1 MPKKP
6 AAPETSTLSND
17 ADNIHRRAS
26 EALRLGE
33 FDLADKLLAS
43 GDVELAK
50 LIENLRIYQAEL
62 EIQNA
67 ELLEAQAQSQAALDR
82 FSGLFLHLPLA
93 ELVVEQS
100 GLIRSANGEAERLF
114 GLNNKHLRQ
123 HFLRRLIDHE
133 SERDLARAIVQ
144 ANEFG
149 ASRVSPVKFVTADG
163 TSFIGEL
170 HLARL
175 PDLDTEVGD
184 FVCAVVDLSERLR
197 SEAET
202 ASINQRLR
210 ESEVRYRILAEH
222 SPDWEYWLGA
232 EQRFEYVSPACEAIC
247 GYPPQ
252 AFLADPKLF
261 WNLLHPDDR
270 AAWHQHQAEP
280 QPYEGD
286 AHHVHD
292 NLLLRL
298 IDREGNVKWLEHQC
312 SAVFENGAF
321 LGRRGV
327 NRDVSRR
334 VAAEAEAIHVSRLLK
349 TLSEVNQ
356 SITREQNES
365 IVLQRV
371 CDVAVEIGGLKASLV
386 ALLDEA
392 GGELWS
398 LAWAGSQAH
407 PQTGWLPTIEGDFIV
422 LPKGT
427 RQPMSQPLSC
437 GNNQTPEQTGP
448 VADWCDWLRQNG
460 VGAMIHFPLQRD
472 GRTIGLISFFADT
485 LDFFRPDVC
494 DLLRELAGD
503 VSFALTSF
511 NHRRQEFEARYKLA
525 DREVYLRT
533 MMQTVP
539 LGIGVV
545 AAREFVDV
553 NQAVCDMLGYTAEE
567 LLGQPVRMIYAND
580 AEYQRVGREKYADI
594 ARTGR
599 GEIETRWQRKDG
611 GLIDVHV
618 ISSWFDAADTS
629 KGTVFTAE
637 DVTQRKHDEAAL
649 QKTRRQ
655 LELAIESADLGIYDF
670 DLRSGEVSLN
680 ERYLRMLGYA
690 PGELDFTQPLWLS
703 MIHPDD
709 LPAVKATLLQDQR
722 HLLQGV
728 EVEYRMRHKSGAWVW
743 LLDRSKVYA
752 NPETGEIT
760 RAVGTHMDL
769 TRRKQAEEQLDFLSH
784 YDALT
789 HLPNRDLLRDRLD
802 HAIQRVRREGKKL
815 ALLMLDL
822 DRFKMI
828 NESLGH
834 SVGDALLKAVAAR
847 MVSQMRGGDTLSRV
861 GGDEFIL
868 LLENDVNSH
877 SASQV
882 AMKWLHQIVQPIQVG
897 ETELA
902 ISASIGISLYP
913 DDGVNA
919 DDLLSHADTALY
931 KAKSQG
937 RNNFQFYEQE
947 MTAGVFEHLLMEN
960 ALRGAVSRNELRVHY
975 QPQIDFGSGKLCGVE
990 ALVRWQHP
998 ELGLVSPARFIP
1010 LAEEAGLIGMIGEWV
1025 LREACRQMLAWDAAG
1040 LHIPCVAVN
1049 LSVQQ
1054 LERETLLPL
1063 VEDVLASSGLDGARL
1078 ELEVTESMIMG
1089 ESGQALNVLQGLREL
1104 GVKLAIDDFGTG
1116 YSSLSYLKRLPVHR
1130 LKIDQSFVRDIGQ
1143 DSNGEAIVRAIIA
1156 LGRSLGLETVAEG
1169 VEEPAQ
1175 AEFLQA
1181 EACDVGQGY
1190 LYSRPVAADELS
1202 LHWGA
1207 ARDCTDHPSS

>member
-1 MPKKP
+1 MKP
-6 AAPETSTLSND
+6 VTDNLPANSADPASADPASAAPGLNHQSLD
-17 ADNIHRRAS
+17 ASENIHQTAKDLLRR
-26 EALRLGE
+26 GE
-33 FDLADKLLAS
+33 FDLADKLLAH
-43 GDVELAK
+43 GDIEIAA

-67 ELLEAQAQSQAALDR
+67 ELREAQAQSQHALDR
-82 FSGLFLHLPLA
+82 FASLFSHLPLA
-93 ELVVEQS
+93 ELVVEHT

-114 GLNNKHLRQ
+114 GLDSRHFRQ
-123 HFLRRLIDHE
+123 HFLRRLIDRE
-133 SERDLARAIVQ
+133 SESDLARAIVQ

-149 ASRVSPVKFVTADG
+149 VSRVSPVKFVAADG
-163 TSFIGEL
+163 NPFFGEL

-175 PDLDTEVGD
+175 PDLENEAGE

-197 SEAET
+197 GEAET
-202 ASINQRLR
+202 ASMNQRLR
-210 ESEVRYRILAEH
+210 ESEVRYRILADH

-232 EQRFEYVSPACEAIC
+232 DQRFEYVSPACEAIC

-261 WNLLHPDDR
+261 SNLLHPDDR
-270 AAWHQHQAEP
+270 AAWHQHQIESPSHA
-280 QPYEGD
+280 GD
-286 AHHVHD
+286 VHHAHD

-298 IDREGNVKWLEHQC
+298 IDRDGNVKWLEHQC
-312 SAVFENGAF
+312 SEVFEGGDF

-327 NRDVSRR
+327 NRDVTRR

-356 SITREQNES
+356 RIVQEQNEGNL
-365 IVLQRV
+365 LQQV

-392 GGELWS
+392 GDELWS
-398 LAWAGSQAH
+398 YAWAGSQAH
-407 PQTGWLPTIEGDFIV
+407 PLTGWLPMLEDDQIV
-422 LPKGT
+422 LPQGT
-427 RQPMSQPLSC
+427 RQPMSRPLPC
-437 GNNQTPEQTGP
+437 NPDLTPEQTGP
-448 VADWCDWLRQNG
+448 VAAWCDWLRQNG

-472 GRTIGLISFFADT
+472 GRNIGLISFFADT
-485 LDFFRPDVC
+485 LDFLRPDVC

-503 VSFALTSF
+503 VSFALASF
-511 NHRRQEFEARYKLA
+511 NHRRQEFESRYKLA
-525 DREVYLRT
+525 DREAYLSA
-533 MMQTVP
+533 MLQTVP
-539 LGIGVV
+539 LGIGVLV
-545 AAREFVDV
+545 AREFVQV
-553 NQAVCDMLGYTAEE
+553 NQTFCNMLGYTVEE
-567 LLGQPVRMIYAND
+567 LLGKSARMIYPDD
-580 AEYQRVGREKYADI
+580 AGFERVGRDKYADI
-594 ARTGR
+594 ARSGR

-611 GLIDVHV
+611 GLIDVHLV
-618 ISSWFDAADTS
+618 SAWFDAADPG

-637 DVTQRKHDEAAL
+637 DITQH
-649 QKTRRQ
+649 
-655 LELAIESADLGIYDF
+655 
-670 DLRSGEVSLN
+670 
-680 ERYLRMLGYA
+680 
-690 PGELDFTQPLWLS
+690 
-703 MIHPDD
+703 
-709 LPAVKATLLQDQR
+709 
-722 HLLQGV
+722 
-728 EVEYRMRHKSGAWVW
+728 
-743 LLDRSKVYA
+743 
-752 NPETGEIT
+752 
-760 RAVGTHMDL
+760 
-769 TRRKQAEEQLDFLSH
+769 KQAEQQLDFLSH

-789 HLPNRDLLRDRLD
+789 ALPNRDLLRDRLE
-802 HAIQRVRREGKKL
+802 HAIQRAKREGNKL
-815 ALLMLDL
+815 AVLMLDL
-822 DRFKMI
+822 DRFKTI

-847 MVSQMRGGDTLSRV
+847 MVSQIRGGDTLARV

-868 LLENDVNSH
+868 LLEDDASSH
-877 SASQV
+877 SASLV
-882 AMKWLHQIVQPIQVG
+882 AIKWLQQIVQPIQVG

-902 ISASIGISLYP
+902 VSASIGISLYP
-913 DDGVNA
+913 DDGDNA
-919 DDLLSHADTALY
+919 DDLLSHADAALY

-947 MTAGVFEHLLMEN
+947 MTAGAFEHLVMEN

-998 ELGLVSPARFIP
+998 ELGLVTPARFIP
-1010 LAEEAGLIGMIGEWV
+1010 LAEEAGIIGIIGGWV
-1025 LREACRQMLAWDAAG
+1025 LRESCRQMRAWDAIG

-1063 VEDVLASSGLDGARL
+1063 VADVLASCGLDGARL

-1130 LKIDQSFVRDIGQ
+1130 LKIDQSFVRDIGR

-1156 LGRSLGLETVAEG
+1156 LGRSLGLQTVAEG

-1175 AEFLQA
+1175 AEFLIAQ
-1181 EACDVGQGY
+1181 ACDVGQGY
-1190 LYSRPVAADELS
+1190 LYSRPVAADEIS

-1207 ARDCTDHPSS
+1207 AQVSTDHPIS